1 MKKLLGILV
10 LGLLYCCSI
19 ANRYNNFMKKI
30 LLILALLLFSSTTFA
45 AAIKK
50 SGFVDKE
57 IKVNTNLQVSDP
69 SNKIII
75 IHNHGSNETDRKTKG
90 CFWTNSVQN
99 MASLVGDK
107 VNGKEIMVYLFC
119 THKLEGDMGKKK
131 NVWHNWQP
139 PYKGTTKI
147 ERRVEANLNLV
158 ENFVSMGVPRKQII
172 ITGHSCG
179 GWTTLMLTSQYMNK
193 VGGGIALNAA
203 CYWTLSK
210 QFKVAEIGEEA
221 ALEKFAKKY
230 PGLKALRDTQI
241 NIIKKSKSLPILVF
255 THPKDPYE
263 GLLFDWIEK
272 IPEVKRI
279 IISEGFEIDG
289 MKCKRGKKMIKN
301 AHNIDLADCFQYYN
315 PTIKEYI
322 ASRIK

>member
-1 MKKLLGILV
+1 
-10 LGLLYCCSI
+10 
-19 ANRYNNFMKKI
+19 MKKI
-30 LLILALLLFSSTTFA
+30 LLLLVLLLFSSTAFA
-45 AAIKK
+45 AAINK
-50 SGFVDKE
+50 SGFVDKKL
-57 IKVNTNLQVSDP
+57 KVNKNLEVSDP

-75 IHNHGSNETDRKTKG
+75 IYNHGSNETDRKTKK
-90 CFWTNSVQN
+90 CFWSKKAVKN

-131 NVWHNWQP
+131 NVWHKWQP

-179 GWTTLMLTSQYMNK
+179 GWTTLMLTSQYMDK

-210 QFKVAEIGEEA
+210 QFKVAKIGEEA

-241 NIIKKSKSLPILVF
+241 NIIKRSKSLPILVF

-289 MKCKRGKKMIKN
+289 VKCKIGSKSLKEKGWPGG
-301 AHNIDLADCFQYYN
+301 HDIDQAECFQYYN
-315 PTIKEYI
+315 PVIKEYI

>member
-1 MKKLLGILV
+1 
-10 LGLLYCCSI
+10 
-19 ANRYNNFMKKI
+19 MKKI
-30 LLILALLLFSSTTFA
+30 LLVLLLLHFSSTAFA
-45 AAIKK
+45 AAINK
-50 SGFVDKE
+50 SGFVDKK
-57 IKVNTNLQVSDP
+57 IKVNTKLEVSDP

-75 IHNHGSNETDRKTKG
+75 IYNHGSNETDRKTKS
-90 CFWTNSVQN
+90 CFWGKDPVKN

-119 THKLEGDMGKKK
+119 THKLQGDMGKKK
-131 NVWHNWQP
+131 NVWHKWQP

-179 GWTTLMLTSQYMNK
+179 GWTTLMLTSQYMDK

-210 QFKVAEIGEEA
+210 QFKVAKIGEEA

-263 GLLFDWIEK
+263 GLLFDWIEE

-289 MKCKRGKKMIKN
+289 IKCKIGSKSLKDQDWPN
-301 AHNIDLADCFQYYN
+301 GHDIDQAECFQYYN
-315 PTIKEYI
+315 PVIKEYI

>member
-1 MKKLLGILV
+1 
-10 LGLLYCCSI
+10 
-19 ANRYNNFMKKI
+19 MKKI
-30 LLILALLLFSSTTFA
+30 LLVLVLLLFSSTAFA
-45 AAIKK
+45 KAINK
-50 SGFVDKE
+50 SGFVDKK
-57 IKVNTNLQVSDP
+57 IKVNTKLEVSDP

-75 IHNHGSNETDRKTKG
+75 IYNHGSDETDRKTKK
-90 CFWTNSVQN
+90 CFWSKEIVKN

-107 VNGKEIMVYLFC
+107 INGKEIMVYLFC

-179 GWTTLMLTSQYMNK
+179 GWTTLMLTSQYMDK

-263 GLLFDWIEK
+263 GLLFDWIEE

-289 MKCKRGKKMIKN
+289 VKCKIGSKSLKEKGWPGG
-301 AHNIDLADCFQYYN
+301 HDIDQAECFQYYN
-315 PTIKEYI
+315 PVIKEYI
-322 ASRIK
+322 TSRIK

>member
-1 MKKLLGILV
+1 
-10 LGLLYCCSI
+10 
-19 ANRYNNFMKKI
+19 MKKI
-30 LLILALLLFSSTTFA
+30 LLILTLLLFSSTAFA
-45 AAIKK
+45 AAINK
-50 SGFVDKE
+50 SGFVDKNL
-57 IKVNTNLQVSDP
+57 KVNKKLQVSDP

-75 IHNHGSNETDRKTKG
+75 IYNHGSNETDRKTKY
-90 CFWTNSVQN
+90 CFWGKDPVKN

-131 NVWHNWQP
+131 NVWHKWQP

-158 ENFVSMGVPRKQII
+158 EDFVSMGVPRKQII

-179 GWTTLMLTSQYMNK
+179 GWTTLMLTSQYMDK

-255 THPKDPYE
+255 THPKDPFE
-263 GLLFDWIEK
+263 GLLFDWIEE

-289 MKCKRGKKMIKN
+289 VKCKIGSKSLKETDSLGDGWPN
-301 AHNIDLADCFQYYN
+301 GHDIDQAECFQYYN
-315 PTIKEYI
+315 PVIKEYI

>member
-1 MKKLLGILV
+1 
-10 LGLLYCCSI
+10 
-19 ANRYNNFMKKI
+19 MKKI
-30 LLILALLLFSSTTFA
+30 LLLLVLLLFSSTAFA
-45 AAIKK
+45 AAINK
-50 SGFVDKE
+50 SGFVDKKL
-57 IKVNTNLQVSDP
+57 KVNKNLEVSDP

-75 IHNHGSNETDRKTKG
+75 IYNHGSNETDRKTKY
-90 CFWTNSVQN
+90 CFWGKDPVKN

-131 NVWHNWQP
+131 NVWHKWQP

-179 GWTTLMLTSQYMNK
+179 GWTTLMLTSQYMDK

-221 ALEKFAKKY
+221 ALEKFAEKY

-263 GLLFDWIEK
+263 GLLFDWIEE

-289 MKCKRGKKMIKN
+289 VKCKIGSKSLKEKGWPGG
-301 AHNIDLADCFQYYN
+301 HDIDQAECFQYYN
-315 PTIKEYI
+315 PVIKEYI

>member
-1 MKKLLGILV
+1 
-10 LGLLYCCSI
+10 
-19 ANRYNNFMKKI
+19 MKKI
-30 LLILALLLFSSTTFA
+30 LLVLVLLLFSSTAFA
-45 AAIKK
+45 AAINK
-50 SGFVDKE
+50 SGFVDKK

-75 IHNHGSNETDRKTKG
+75 IYNHGSDETDRKTKS
-90 CFWTNSVQN
+90 CFWSKKIVKN

-107 VNGKEIMVYLFC
+107 INGKEIMVYLFC

-131 NVWHNWQP
+131 NVWHKWKP

-179 GWTTLMLTSQYMNK
+179 GWTTLMLTSQYMDK

-289 MKCKRGKKMIKN
+289 VKCKIGSKSLKETDSLGDGWPN
-301 AHNIDLADCFQYYN
+301 GHDIDQAECFQYYN
-315 PTIKEYI
+315 PVIKEYI

>member
-1 MKKLLGILV
+1 
-10 LGLLYCCSI
+10 
-19 ANRYNNFMKKI
+19 MKKI
-30 LLILALLLFSSTTFA
+30 LLILTLLLFSSTAFA
-45 AAIKK
+45 AAINK
-50 SGFVDKE
+50 SGFVDKNL
-57 IKVNTNLQVSDP
+57 KVNKKLQVSDP

-75 IHNHGSNETDRKTKG
+75 IYNHGSNETDRKTKY
-90 CFWTNSVQN
+90 CFWGKDPVKN

-158 ENFVSMGVPRKQII
+158 EDFVSMGVPRKQII

-179 GWTTLMLTSQYMNK
+179 GWTTLMLTSQYMDK

-289 MKCKRGKKMIKN
+289 VKCKIGSKSFKEKGWPGG
-301 AHNIDLADCFQYYN
+301 HDIDQAECFQYYN
-315 PTIKEYI
+315 PVIKEYI

>member
-1 MKKLLGILV
+1 
-10 LGLLYCCSI
+10 
-19 ANRYNNFMKKI
+19 MKKI
-30 LLILALLLFSSTTFA
+30 LLILTLLLFSSTAFA
-45 AAIKK
+45 AAINK
-50 SGFVDKE
+50 SGFVDKKL
-57 IKVNTNLQVSDP
+57 KVNKKLQVSDP
-69 SNKIII
+69 SNKIIVI
-75 IHNHGSNETDRKTKG
+75 YNHGSNETDRKTKY
-90 CFWTNSVQN
+90 CFWGKDPVKN

-107 VNGKEIMVYLFC
+107 VNGKEIMAYLFC

-131 NVWHNWQP
+131 NVWHKWQP

-179 GWTTLMLTSQYMNK
+179 GWTTLMLTSQYMDK

-289 MKCKRGKKMIKN
+289 VKCKIGSKSLKETDSLGGGWPN
-301 AHNIDLADCFQYYN
+301 GHDIDQAECFQYYN
-315 PTIKEYI
+315 PVIKEYI

>member
-1 MKKLLGILV
+1 
-10 LGLLYCCSI
+10 
-19 ANRYNNFMKKI
+19 MKKI
-30 LLILALLLFSSTTFA
+30 LLVLLLLLFSSTAFA
-45 AAIKK
+45 ASINK
-50 SGFVDKE
+50 SGFVDKNL
-57 IKVNTNLQVSDP
+57 KVNKKLQVSDP

-75 IHNHGSNETDRKTKG
+75 IYNHGSNETDRKTKF
-90 CFWTNSVQN
+90 CFWGKDPVKN

-179 GWTTLMLTSQYMNK
+179 GWTTLMLTSQYMDK

-263 GLLFDWIEK
+263 GLLFDWIEE

-289 MKCKRGKKMIKN
+289 VKCKIGSKSFKEKGWPGG
-301 AHNIDLADCFQYYN
+301 HDIDQAECFQYYN
-315 PTIKEYI
+315 PVIKEYI

>member
-1 MKKLLGILV
+1 
-10 LGLLYCCSI
+10 
-19 ANRYNNFMKKI
+19 MKKI
-30 LLILALLLFSSTTFA
+30 LLVLVLLLFSSTAFA
-45 AAIKK
+45 KAINK
-50 SGFVDKE
+50 SGFVDKK
-57 IKVNTNLQVSDP
+57 IKVNTKLEVSDP

-75 IHNHGSNETDRKTKG
+75 IYNHGSDETDRKTKK
-90 CFWTNSVQN
+90 CFWSKEIVKN

-179 GWTTLMLTSQYMNK
+179 GWTTLMLTSQYMDK

-203 CYWTLSK
+203 CYWNLSK

-221 ALEKFAKKY
+221 ALEKFAEKY

-289 MKCKRGKKMIKN
+289 VKCKIGSKSLKEKGWPN
-301 AHNIDLADCFQYYN
+301 GHDIDQAECFQYYN
-315 PTIKEYI
+315 PVIKEYI

>member
-1 MKKLLGILV
+1 
-10 LGLLYCCSI
+10 
-19 ANRYNNFMKKI
+19 
-30 LLILALLLFSSTTFA
+30 
-45 AAIKK
+45 
-50 SGFVDKE
+50 
-57 IKVNTNLQVSDP
+57 
-69 SNKIII
+69 
-75 IHNHGSNETDRKTKG
+75 
-90 CFWTNSVQN
+90 
-99 MASLVGDK
+99 
-107 VNGKEIMVYLFC
+107 
-119 THKLEGDMGKKK
+119 
-131 NVWHNWQP
+131 
-139 PYKGTTKI
+139 
-147 ERRVEANLNLV
+147 
-158 ENFVSMGVPRKQII
+158 MGVPRKQII

-179 GWTTLMLTSQYMNK
+179 GWTTLMLTSQYMDK

-289 MKCKRGKKMIKN
+289 VKCKIGSKSFKEKGWPGG
-301 AHNIDLADCFQYYN
+301 HDIDQAECFQYYN
-315 PTIKEYI
+315 PVIKEYI

>member
-1 MKKLLGILV
+1 
-10 LGLLYCCSI
+10 
-19 ANRYNNFMKKI
+19 MKKI
-30 LLILALLLFSSTTFA
+30 LLVLVLLLFSSTAFA
-45 AAIKK
+45 AAINK
-50 SGFVDKE
+50 SGFVDKK
-57 IKVNTNLQVSDP
+57 IKVNTNLQISDP

-75 IHNHGSNETDRKTKG
+75 IYNHGSNETDRKTKS
-90 CFWTNSVQN
+90 CFWSKKIVRN

-179 GWTTLMLTSQYMNK
+179 GWTTLMLTSQYMDK

-210 QFKVAEIGEEA
+210 QFKVAKIGEEA

-263 GLLFDWIEK
+263 GLLFDWIEE

-289 MKCKRGKKMIKN
+289 IKCKIGKKLLKDQDWPN
-301 AHNIDLADCFQYYN
+301 AHDIDLADCFEYYN
-315 PTIKEYI
+315 PVIKEYI

>member
-1 MKKLLGILV
+1 
-10 LGLLYCCSI
+10 
-19 ANRYNNFMKKI
+19 MKKI
-30 LLILALLLFSSTTFA
+30 LLILTLLLFSSTAFA
-45 AAIKK
+45 AAINK
-50 SGFVDKE
+50 SGFVDKNL
-57 IKVNTNLQVSDP
+57 KVNKKLQVSDP

-75 IHNHGSNETDRKTKG
+75 IYNHGSNETDRKTKY
-90 CFWTNSVQN
+90 CFWGKDPVKN

-179 GWTTLMLTSQYMNK
+179 GWTTLMLTSQYMDK

-263 GLLFDWIEK
+263 GLLFDWIEE

-279 IISEGFEIDG
+279 IISEDFEIDG
-289 MKCKRGKKMIKN
+289 VKCKVGSKSLKEEGWPN
-301 AHNIDLADCFQYYN
+301 GHDIDQAECFQYYN
-315 PTIKEYI
+315 PVIKEYI

>member
-1 MKKLLGILV
+1 
-10 LGLLYCCSI
+10 
-19 ANRYNNFMKKI
+19 MKKI
-30 LLILALLLFSSTTFA
+30 LLLLVLLLFSSTAFA
-45 AAIKK
+45 AAINK
-50 SGFVDKE
+50 SGFVDKKL
-57 IKVNTNLQVSDP
+57 KVNKKLQVSDP

-75 IHNHGSNETDRKTKG
+75 IYNHGSNETDRKTKF
-90 CFWTNSVQN
+90 CFWGKDPVKN

-179 GWTTLMLTSQYMNK
+179 GWTTLMLTSQYMDK

-210 QFKVAEIGEEA
+210 QFKVAKIGEEA

-289 MKCKRGKKMIKN
+289 VKCKIGSKSLKAKGWPGG
-301 AHNIDLADCFQYYN
+301 HDIDQAECFQYYN
-315 PTIKEYI
+315 PVIKEYI

>member
-1 MKKLLGILV
+1 
-10 LGLLYCCSI
+10 
-19 ANRYNNFMKKI
+19 MKKI
-30 LLILALLLFSSTTFA
+30 LLVLVLLLFSSTAFA
-45 AAIKK
+45 KAINK
-50 SGFVDKE
+50 SGFVDKK
-57 IKVNTNLQVSDP
+57 IKVNTKLEVSDP

-75 IHNHGSNETDRKTKG
+75 IYNHGSDETDRKTKK
-90 CFWTNSVQN
+90 CFWSKEIVKN

-107 VNGKEIMVYLFC
+107 INGKEIMVYLFC

-179 GWTTLMLTSQYMNK
+179 GWTTLMLTSQYMDK

-230 PGLKALRDTQI
+230 PGLKALRDAQI

-279 IISEGFEIDG
+279 IISEDFEIDG
-289 MKCKRGKKMIKN
+289 VKCKIGSKSLKEKGWPDG
-301 AHNIDLADCFQYYN
+301 HDIDQAECFQYYN
-315 PTIKEYI
+315 PVIKEYI

>member
-1 MKKLLGILV
+1 
-10 LGLLYCCSI
+10 
-19 ANRYNNFMKKI
+19 MKKI
-30 LLILALLLFSSTTFA
+30 LLILTLLLFSSTAFA
-45 AAIKK
+45 AAINK
-50 SGFVDKE
+50 SGFVNKKL
-57 IKVNTNLQVSDP
+57 KVNKNLEVSDP

-75 IHNHGSNETDRKTKG
+75 IYNHGSNETDRKTKK
-90 CFWTNSVQN
+90 CFWSKKAVKN

-179 GWTTLMLTSQYMNK
+179 GWTTLMLTSQYMDK

-203 CYWTLSK
+203 CYWNLSK

-230 PGLKALRDTQI
+230 PGLKALRDAQI

-289 MKCKRGKKMIKN
+289 VKCKIGSKSLKDKGWPGG
-301 AHNIDLADCFQYYN
+301 HDIDQAECFQYYN
-315 PTIKEYI
+315 PVIKEYI

>member
-1 MKKLLGILV
+1 
-10 LGLLYCCSI
+10 
-19 ANRYNNFMKKI
+19 MKKI
-30 LLILALLLFSSTTFA
+30 LLLLVLLLFSSTAFA
-45 AAIKK
+45 AAINK
-50 SGFVDKE
+50 SGFVDKKL
-57 IKVNTNLQVSDP
+57 KVNKNLEVSDP

-75 IHNHGSNETDRKTKG
+75 IYNHGSNETDRKTKY
-90 CFWTNSVQN
+90 CFWGKDPVKN
-99 MASLVGDK
+99 MASLVGEK
-107 VNGKEIMVYLFC
+107 INGKEIMVYLFC

-158 ENFVSMGVPRKQII
+158 ENFVSMGVPRKQIF

-179 GWTTLMLTSQYMNK
+179 GWTTLMLTSQYMDK

-263 GLLFDWIEK
+263 GLLFDWIEE

-289 MKCKRGKKMIKN
+289 VKCKIGSKSLKEKGWPN
-301 AHNIDLADCFQYYN
+301 GHDIDQAECFQYYN
-315 PTIKEYI
+315 PVIKEYI

>member
-1 MKKLLGILV
+1 
-10 LGLLYCCSI
+10 
-19 ANRYNNFMKKI
+19 MKKI
-30 LLILALLLFSSTTFA
+30 LLVLLLLLFSSTAFA
-45 AAIKK
+45 AAINK
-50 SGFVDKE
+50 SGFVDKKL
-57 IKVNTNLQVSDP
+57 KVNKNLEVSDP

-75 IHNHGSNETDRKTKG
+75 IYNHGSDETDRKTKK
-90 CFWTNSVQN
+90 CFWSKEIVKN

-107 VNGKEIMVYLFC
+107 INGKEIMVYLFC

-221 ALEKFAKKY
+221 ALEKFAEKY

-263 GLLFDWIEK
+263 GLLFDWIEE

-289 MKCKRGKKMIKN
+289 VKCKIGSKSLKEKGWPGGHDIGQ
-301 AHNIDLADCFQYYN
+301 AECFQYYN
-315 PTIKEYI
+315 PVIKEYI

>member
-1 MKKLLGILV
+1 
-10 LGLLYCCSI
+10 
-19 ANRYNNFMKKI
+19 MKKI
-30 LLILALLLFSSTTFA
+30 LLVLVLLLFSSTAFA
-45 AAIKK
+45 KAINK
-50 SGFVDKE
+50 SGFVDKK
-57 IKVNTNLQVSDP
+57 IKVNTKLEVSDP

-75 IHNHGSNETDRKTKG
+75 IYNHGSDETDRKTKK
-90 CFWTNSVQN
+90 CFWSKEIVKN

-107 VNGKEIMVYLFC
+107 INGKEIMVYLFC

-158 ENFVSMGVPRKQII
+158 EDFVSMGVPRKQII

-179 GWTTLMLTSQYMNK
+179 GWTTLMLTSQYMDK

-221 ALEKFAKKY
+221 ALEKFAEKY

-263 GLLFDWIEK
+263 GLLFDWIEE

-289 MKCKRGKKMIKN
+289 VKCKIGSKSFKEDGWPGGHEMDQ
-301 AHNIDLADCFQYYN
+301 AECFQYYN
-315 PTIKEYI
+315 PVIKEYL
-322 ASRIK
+322 ASRTK

>member
-1 MKKLLGILV
+1 
-10 LGLLYCCSI
+10 
-19 ANRYNNFMKKI
+19 MKKI
-30 LLILALLLFSSTTFA
+30 LLVLVLLLFSSTAFA
-45 AAIKK
+45 AAINK
-50 SGFVDKE
+50 SGFVDKKL
-57 IKVNTNLQVSDP
+57 KVNKNLEVSDP

-75 IHNHGSNETDRKTKG
+75 IYNHGSNETDRKTKY
-90 CFWTNSVQN
+90 CFYGKDTVKN

-179 GWTTLMLTSQYMNK
+179 GWTTLMLTSQYMDK

-221 ALEKFAKKY
+221 ALEKFAEKY

-263 GLLFDWIEK
+263 GLLFDWIEE

-289 MKCKRGKKMIKN
+289 VKCKIGSKSLKEKGWPGG
-301 AHNIDLADCFQYYN
+301 HDIDQAECFQYYN
-315 PTIKEYI
+315 PVIKEYI

>member
-1 MKKLLGILV
+1 MKKFLLVVGLV
-10 LGLLYCCSI
+10 VLVSGSV
-19 ANRYNNFMKKI
+19 
-30 LLILALLLFSSTTFA
+30 FA
-45 AAIKK
+45 KAINK
-50 SGFVDKE
+50 SGFVDNK
-57 IKVNTNLQVSDP
+57 IKVNTKLEVSDP

-75 IHNHGSNETDRKTKG
+75 IYNHGSDETDRKTKK
-90 CFWTNSVQN
+90 CFWSKEIVKN

-107 VNGKEIMVYLFC
+107 INGKEIMVYLFC

-179 GWTTLMLTSQYMNK
+179 GWTTLMLTSQYMDK

-289 MKCKRGKKMIKN
+289 VKCKIGSKSLKEKGWPGG
-301 AHNIDLADCFQYYN
+301 HDIDQAECFQYYN
-315 PTIKEYI
+315 PVIKEYI

>member
-1 MKKLLGILV
+1 
-10 LGLLYCCSI
+10 
-19 ANRYNNFMKKI
+19 MKKI
-30 LLILALLLFSSTTFA
+30 LLVLVLLLFSSTAFA
-45 AAIKK
+45 KAINK
-50 SGFVDKE
+50 SGFVDKK
-57 IKVNTNLQVSDP
+57 IKVNTKLEVSDP

-75 IHNHGSNETDRKTKG
+75 IYNHGSDETDRKTKK
-90 CFWTNSVQN
+90 CFWSKEIVKN

-131 NVWHNWQP
+131 NVWHKWQP

-179 GWTTLMLTSQYMNK
+179 GWTTLMLTSQYMDK

-221 ALEKFAKKY
+221 ALEKFAEKY

-289 MKCKRGKKMIKN
+289 VKCKIGSKSLKETDSLGGGWPSG
-301 AHNIDLADCFQYYN
+301 HDIDQAECFQYYN
-315 PTIKEYI
+315 PVIKEYI

>member
-1 MKKLLGILV
+1 
-10 LGLLYCCSI
+10 
-19 ANRYNNFMKKI
+19 MKKI
-30 LLILALLLFSSTTFA
+30 LLILTLLLFSSTAFA
-45 AAIKK
+45 AAINK
-50 SGFVDKE
+50 SGFVDKKL
-57 IKVNTNLQVSDP
+57 KVNKNLEVSDP

-75 IHNHGSNETDRKTKG
+75 IYNHGSNETDRKTKS
-90 CFWTNSVQN
+90 CFWAKKIVRN

-179 GWTTLMLTSQYMNK
+179 GWTTLMLTSQYMDK

-210 QFKVAEIGEEA
+210 QFKVAKIGEEP

-241 NIIKKSKSLPILVF
+241 NIIKKSKNLPILVF

-263 GLLFDWIEK
+263 GLLFDWIEE

-289 MKCKRGKKMIKN
+289 IKCKIGSKSLKEKGWPGG
-301 AHNIDLADCFQYYN
+301 HEIDQAECFQYYN
-315 PTIKEYI
+315 PVIKEYI

>member
-1 MKKLLGILV
+1 
-10 LGLLYCCSI
+10 
-19 ANRYNNFMKKI
+19 MKKI
-30 LLILALLLFSSTTFA
+30 LLVLVLLLFSSTAFA
-45 AAIKK
+45 ASINK
-50 SGFVDKE
+50 SGFVDKKL
-57 IKVNTNLQVSDP
+57 KVNKKLQVSDP

-75 IHNHGSNETDRKTKG
+75 IYNHGSNETDRKTKF
-90 CFWTNSVQN
+90 CFWGKDPVKN

-119 THKLEGDMGKKK
+119 THKLQGDMGKKK

-179 GWTTLMLTSQYMNK
+179 GWTTLMLTSQYMDK

-203 CYWTLSK
+203 CYWELSK
-210 QFKVAEIGEEA
+210 RYKVAKIGEGA

-263 GLLFDWIEK
+263 GLLFDWIEE

-289 MKCKRGKKMIKN
+289 VKCKIGSKSFKEEGWPGG
-301 AHNIDLADCFQYYN
+301 HDIDLAECFQYYN
-315 PTIKEYI
+315 PVIKEYI

>member
-1 MKKLLGILV
+1 
-10 LGLLYCCSI
+10 
-19 ANRYNNFMKKI
+19 MKKI
-30 LLILALLLFSSTTFA
+30 LLVLVLLLFSSTAFA
-45 AAIKK
+45 ASIKK
-50 SGFVDKE
+50 SGFVDKKL
-57 IKVNTNLQVSDP
+57 KVNKKLQVSDP

-75 IHNHGSNETDRKTKG
+75 IYNHGSNETDRKTKY
-90 CFWTNSVQN
+90 CFWGKDPVKN

-107 VNGKEIMVYLFC
+107 GSGKEIMVYLFC

-179 GWTTLMLTSQYMNK
+179 GWTTLMLTSQYMDK

-221 ALEKFAKKY
+221 ALEKFAEKY

-289 MKCKRGKKMIKN
+289 VKCKIGSKSLKEKGWPGG
-301 AHNIDLADCFQYYN
+301 HDIDQAECFQYYN
-315 PTIKEYI
+315 PVIKEYI

>member
-1 MKKLLGILV
+1 
-10 LGLLYCCSI
+10 
-19 ANRYNNFMKKI
+19 
-30 LLILALLLFSSTTFA
+30 
-45 AAIKK
+45 
-50 SGFVDKE
+50 
-57 IKVNTNLQVSDP
+57 
-69 SNKIII
+69 
-75 IHNHGSNETDRKTKG
+75 
-90 CFWTNSVQN
+90 

-107 VNGKEIMVYLFC
+107 INGKEIMVYLFC
-119 THKLEGDMGKKK
+119 THKLQGDMGKKK
-131 NVWHNWQP
+131 NVWHKWKP

-147 ERRVEANLNLV
+147 ERRAEANLNLV

-179 GWTTLMLTSQYMNK
+179 GWTTLMLTSQYMDK

-263 GLLFDWIEK
+263 GLLFDWIEE

-289 MKCKRGKKMIKN
+289 VKCKIGSKSFKEDGWPDGHAMDQ
-301 AHNIDLADCFQYYN
+301 AECFQYYN
-315 PTIKEYI
+315 PVIKEYI

>member
-1 MKKLLGILV
+1 MKKFLLV
-10 LGLLYCCSI
+10 LV
-19 ANRYNNFMKKI
+19 
-30 LLILALLLFSSTTFA
+30 LLLFSSTAFA
-45 AAIKK
+45 AAINK
-50 SGFVDKE
+50 SGFVDKNL
-57 IKVNTNLQVSDP
+57 KVNKKLQVSDP

-75 IHNHGSNETDRKTKG
+75 IYNHGSDETDRKTKK
-90 CFWTNSVQN
+90 CFWSKEIVKN

-107 VNGKEIMVYLFC
+107 INGKEIMVYLFC

-179 GWTTLMLTSQYMNK
+179 GWTTLMLTSQYMDK

-210 QFKVAEIGEEA
+210 KFKVAKIGEEA

-263 GLLFDWIEK
+263 GLLFDWIEE

-289 MKCKRGKKMIKN
+289 VKCKIGSKSLKETDSLGGGWPN
-301 AHNIDLADCFQYYN
+301 GHDIDQAECFQYYN
-315 PTIKEYI
+315 PVIKEYI
-322 ASRIK
+322 TSRIK

>member
-1 MKKLLGILV
+1 
-10 LGLLYCCSI
+10 
-19 ANRYNNFMKKI
+19 MKKI
-30 LLILALLLFSSTTFA
+30 LLLLVLLLFSSTAFA
-45 AAIKK
+45 AAINK
-50 SGFVDKE
+50 SGFVDKK
-57 IKVNTNLQVSDP
+57 IKVNTKLEVSDP

-75 IHNHGSNETDRKTKG
+75 IYNHGSNETDRKTKS
-90 CFWTNSVQN
+90 CFWGKDPVKN

-119 THKLEGDMGKKK
+119 THKLQGDMGKKK
-131 NVWHNWQP
+131 NVWHKWQP

-179 GWTTLMLTSQYMNK
+179 GWTTLMLTSQYMDK

-210 QFKVAEIGEEA
+210 QFKVAKIGEEA

-263 GLLFDWIEK
+263 GLLFDWIEE

-289 MKCKRGKKMIKN
+289 IKCKIGSKSLKDQDWPN
-301 AHNIDLADCFQYYN
+301 GHDIDQAECFQYYN
-315 PTIKEYI
+315 PVIKEYI

>member
-1 MKKLLGILV
+1 
-10 LGLLYCCSI
+10 
-19 ANRYNNFMKKI
+19 MKKI
-30 LLILALLLFSSTTFA
+30 LLVLVLLLFSSTAFA
-45 AAIKK
+45 AAINK
-50 SGFVDKE
+50 SGFVDKKL
-57 IKVNTNLQVSDP
+57 KVNKNLEVSDP

-75 IHNHGSNETDRKTKG
+75 IYNHGSNETDRKTKY
-90 CFWTNSVQN
+90 CFWGKDPVKN

-131 NVWHNWQP
+131 NVWHKWQP

-179 GWTTLMLTSQYMNK
+179 GWTTLMLTSQYMDK

-289 MKCKRGKKMIKN
+289 VKCKIGSKSLKEKGWPGG
-301 AHNIDLADCFQYYN
+301 HDIDQAECFQYYN
-315 PTIKEYI
+315 PVIKEYI

>member
-1 MKKLLGILV
+1 
-10 LGLLYCCSI
+10 
-19 ANRYNNFMKKI
+19 MKKI
-30 LLILALLLFSSTTFA
+30 LLILTLLLFSSTAFA
-45 AAIKK
+45 AAINK
-50 SGFVDKE
+50 SGFVDKKL
-57 IKVNTNLQVSDP
+57 KVNKKLQVSDP

-75 IHNHGSNETDRKTKG
+75 IYNHGSNETDRKTKK
-90 CFWTNSVQN
+90 CFWSKEAVKN

-131 NVWHNWQP
+131 NVWHKWQP

-179 GWTTLMLTSQYMNK
+179 GWTTLMLTSQYMDK

-289 MKCKRGKKMIKN
+289 MKCKRGKKKVKN
-301 AHNIDLADCFQYYN
+301 AHLIDEADCFQYYN
-315 PTIKEYI
+315 PVIKEYI

>member
-1 MKKLLGILV
+1 MKKFLLV
-10 LGLLYCCSI
+10 LV
-19 ANRYNNFMKKI
+19 
-30 LLILALLLFSSTTFA
+30 LLLFSSTAFA
-45 AAIKK
+45 ASINK
-50 SGFVDKE
+50 SGFVDKKL
-57 IKVNTNLQVSDP
+57 KVNKKLQVSDP

-75 IHNHGSNETDRKTKG
+75 IYNHGSNETDRKTKY
-90 CFWTNSVQN
+90 CFWGKDPVKN

-179 GWTTLMLTSQYMNK
+179 GWTTLMLTSQYMDK

-263 GLLFDWIEK
+263 GLLFDWIEE

-289 MKCKRGKKMIKN
+289 VKCKIGSKSLKEKGWPGG
-301 AHNIDLADCFQYYN
+301 HDIDQAECFQYYN
-315 PTIKEYI
+315 PVIKEYI

>member
-1 MKKLLGILV
+1 
-10 LGLLYCCSI
+10 
-19 ANRYNNFMKKI
+19 MKKI
-30 LLILALLLFSSTTFA
+30 LLILTLLLFSSTAFA
-45 AAIKK
+45 AAINK
-50 SGFVDKE
+50 SGFVDKKL
-57 IKVNTNLQVSDP
+57 KVNKNLEVSDP

-75 IHNHGSNETDRKTKG
+75 IYNHGSNETDRKTKK
-90 CFWTNSVQN
+90 CFWSKEIVKN

-131 NVWHNWQP
+131 NVWYGWKP

-179 GWTTLMLTSQYMNK
+179 GWTTLMLTSQYMDK

-263 GLLFDWIEK
+263 GLLFDWIEE

-289 MKCKRGKKMIKN
+289 IKCKIGSKSLKDQGWPGG
-301 AHNIDLADCFQYYN
+301 HDIDQAECFQYYN
-315 PTIKEYI
+315 PVIKEYI

>member
-1 MKKLLGILV
+1 
-10 LGLLYCCSI
+10 
-19 ANRYNNFMKKI
+19 MKKI
-30 LLILALLLFSSTTFA
+30 LLVLLLLHFSSTAFA
-45 AAIKK
+45 AAINK
-50 SGFVDKE
+50 SGFVDKK
-57 IKVNTNLQVSDP
+57 IKINRNLQVSDP

-75 IHNHGSNETDRKTKG
+75 IYNHGSDETDRKTKS
-90 CFWTNSVQN
+90 CFWSKKIVKN
-99 MASLVGDK
+99 MASLAGDK
-107 VNGKEIMVYLFC
+107 INGKEIMVYLFC

-131 NVWHNWQP
+131 NVWHKWQP

-147 ERRVEANLNLV
+147 ERRVEANLNLF

-179 GWTTLMLTSQYMNK
+179 GWTTLMLTSQYMDK

-221 ALEKFAKKY
+221 ALVKFAEKY

-263 GLLFDWIEK
+263 GLLFDWIEE

-289 MKCKRGKKMIKN
+289 VKCKIESKPLKEKGWPGG
-301 AHNIDLADCFQYYN
+301 HDIDQAECFQYYN
-315 PTIKEYI
+315 PVIKEYI

>member
-1 MKKLLGILV
+1 
-10 LGLLYCCSI
+10 
-19 ANRYNNFMKKI
+19 MKKI
-30 LLILALLLFSSTTFA
+30 LLILTLLLFSSTAFA
-45 AAIKK
+45 AAINK
-50 SGFVDKE
+50 SGFVDKKL
-57 IKVNTNLQVSDP
+57 KVNKNLEVSDP

-131 NVWHNWQP
+131 NVWSHKWKP

-263 GLLFDWIEK
+263 GLLFDWIEE

-289 MKCKRGKKMIKN
+289 VKCKIGSFSLKEKGWPGG
-301 AHNIDLADCFQYYN
+301 HDIDQAECFQYYN
-315 PTIKEYI
+315 PVIKEYI

>member
-1 MKKLLGILV
+1 
-10 LGLLYCCSI
+10 
-19 ANRYNNFMKKI
+19 MKKI
-30 LLILALLLFSSTTFA
+30 LLVLVLLLFSSTAFA
-45 AAIKK
+45 AAINK
-50 SGFVDKE
+50 SGFVDKNL
-57 IKVNTNLQVSDP
+57 KVNKKLQVSDP

-75 IHNHGSNETDRKTKG
+75 IYNHGSNETDRKTKY
-90 CFWTNSVQN
+90 CFWGKDPVKN

-179 GWTTLMLTSQYMNK
+179 GWTTLMLTSQYMDK

-263 GLLFDWIEK
+263 GLLFDWIEE

-289 MKCKRGKKMIKN
+289 VKCKIGSKSFKEDGWPDGH
-301 AHNIDLADCFQYYN
+301 AIDQAECFQYYN
-315 PTIKEYI
+315 PVIKEYI

>member
-1 MKKLLGILV
+1 
-10 LGLLYCCSI
+10 
-19 ANRYNNFMKKI
+19 MKKI
-30 LLILALLLFSSTTFA
+30 LLVLVLFLFSSTAFA

-50 SGFVDKE
+50 SGFVDKK
-57 IKVNTNLQVSDP
+57 IKVNTKLEVSDP

-75 IHNHGSNETDRKTKG
+75 IYNHGSNETDRKTKG
-90 CFWTNSVQN
+90 CFWTNTVRN

-107 VNGKEIMVYLFC
+107 VNGKEIMVYLLC
-119 THKLEGDMGKKK
+119 THKLQGDMGKKK

-179 GWTTLMLTSQYMNK
+179 GWTTLMLTSQYMDK

-289 MKCKRGKKMIKN
+289 VKCKVGSKSLKKKGWPGG
-301 AHNIDLADCFQYYN
+301 HEIDLADCFQYYN
-315 PTIKEYI
+315 PVIKEYI
-322 ASRIK
+322 ASRIN

>member
-1 MKKLLGILV
+1 
-10 LGLLYCCSI
+10 
-19 ANRYNNFMKKI
+19 MKKI
-30 LLILALLLFSSTTFA
+30 LLLLVLLLFSSTAFA
-45 AAIKK
+45 AAINK
-50 SGFVDKE
+50 SGFVDKKL
-57 IKVNTNLQVSDP
+57 KVNKNLEVSDP

-75 IHNHGSNETDRKTKG
+75 IYNHGSNETDRKTKN
-90 CFWTNSVQN
+90 CFWSKKAVKN

-263 GLLFDWIEK
+263 GLLFDWIEE

-289 MKCKRGKKMIKN
+289 IKCKIGSKSLKDGDWPN
-301 AHNIDLADCFQYYN
+301 GHDIDQAECFQYYN
-315 PTIKEYI
+315 PVIKEYI

>member
-1 MKKLLGILV
+1 
-10 LGLLYCCSI
+10 
-19 ANRYNNFMKKI
+19 MKKI
-30 LLILALLLFSSTTFA
+30 LLVLVLLLFSSTAFA
-45 AAIKK
+45 KAINK
-50 SGFVDKE
+50 SGFVDKK
-57 IKVNTNLQVSDP
+57 IKVNTKLEVSDP

-75 IHNHGSNETDRKTKG
+75 IYNHGSDETDRKTKK
-90 CFWTNSVQN
+90 CFWSKEIVKN

-107 VNGKEIMVYLFC
+107 INGKEIMVYLFC

-179 GWTTLMLTSQYMNK
+179 GWTTLMLTSQYMDK

-221 ALEKFAKKY
+221 ALEKFAEKY

-263 GLLFDWIEK
+263 GLLFDWIEE

-289 MKCKRGKKMIKN
+289 VKCKIGSKSLKEKGWPGG
-301 AHNIDLADCFQYYN
+301 HDIDQAECFQYYN
-315 PTIKEYI
+315 PVIKEYI

>member
-1 MKKLLGILV
+1 
-10 LGLLYCCSI
+10 
-19 ANRYNNFMKKI
+19 MKKI
-30 LLILALLLFSSTTFA
+30 LLLLVLLLFSSTAFA
-45 AAIKK
+45 AAINK
-50 SGFVDKE
+50 SGFVDKNL
-57 IKVNTNLQVSDP
+57 KVNKKLQVSDP

-75 IHNHGSNETDRKTKG
+75 IYNHGSNETDRKTKY
-90 CFWTNSVQN
+90 CFWGKDPVKN

-119 THKLEGDMGKKK
+119 THKLQGDMGKKK

-179 GWTTLMLTSQYMNK
+179 GWTTLMLTSQYMDK

-210 QFKVAEIGEEA
+210 KFKVAKIGEEA

-263 GLLFDWIEK
+263 GLLFDWIEE

-289 MKCKRGKKMIKN
+289 VKCKIGSKSLKEKGWPGG
-301 AHNIDLADCFQYYN
+301 HDIDQAECFQYYN
-315 PTIKEYI
+315 PVIKEYI